1 MTEQYNAFEGLNLS
15 NARSEDETREQYKT
29 RLRTNRK
36 ILKLYEKVG
45 REQFQQM
52 FPNGIYEALEKN
64 AEEIIKSNNDD
75 REKAVEQSKTSTEKL
90 GEAK

>member
-15 NARSEDETREQYKT
+15 NARGKDETREQYKT

-36 ILKLYEKVG
+36 IMKLYNTVG
-45 REQFQQM
+45 REKFQQM
-52 FPNGIYEALEKN
+52 FPNGVKEALE
-64 AEEIIKSNNDD
+64 A
-75 REKAVEQSKTSTEKL
+75 STEKL

>member
-1 MTEQYNAFEGLNLS
+1 MADNYNAFEGLNLS
-15 NARSEDETREQYKT
+15 DARSEDETREQYKT

-52 FPNGIYEALEKN
+52 FPNGIHEALEKN
-64 AEEIIKSNNDD
+64 AEEILKSNNDA
-75 REKAVEQSKTSTEKL
+75 REKAIKDSKTSTEKL